1 MNKNIIS
8 AEIYSNAALDQIPRL
23 LGNLDRNQF
32 SSTYGSFHRDYWL
45 EKTSDFPDAVRQ
57 FAVHALALVYKHDFP
72 NSKYQGNRNLLKWT
86 IAALDYWAKIQHK
99 DGSFDEFY
107 PNERGWVGPTGFTT
121 YACAEAFNLIKDEI
135 PADVKE
141 RVKAALIKA
150 AFFIGKGESEEDHLG
165 NHHAMACLAVHSVMR
180 VLGRTDIED
189 IYRKLWDKFL
199 TYYQADEGWCR
210 EYDGPD
216 PGYLSAVVSFLAKI
230 YVHDPRPEIFDVLSG
245 AVETCSY
252 FLYPDGSYGGILG
265 SRNTI
270 HLYPHGFELLSGEI
284 KLAQSISAKAI
295 SAIGQGNMVPPP
307 VMSDRY
313 LVYRVP
319 EYLQSYLDYTPKS
332 GKLLPL
338 PYERQH
344 TQFFKKAGIASCRT
358 GDQYTISNLAK
369 GGTLKIFNVVSNQ
382 CLLNDSGVIGIL
394 SNGEKFTTQWI
405 DQRFKLSI
413 DSTEWS
419 VKGTAK
425 YLPNPKT
432 FTPFKGLI
440 FRLIMVAV
448 GWSPMLSHFVKGRIR
463 KLIILNGS
471 DIPLKFSRSILFE
484 KSHITIRD
492 TFTLNRKSIS
502 ITRMS
507 LGGEYHLRYVPQSR
521 YFQPHELANHSSDL
535 SADELKKLNSERSL
549 SVEREIKI

>member
-1 MNKNIIS
+1 M
-8 AEIYSNAALDQIPRL
+8 LDL
-23 LGNLDRNQF
+23 
-32 SSTYGSFHRDYWL
+32 
-45 EKTSDFPDAVRQ
+45 
-57 FAVHALALVYKHDFP
+57 
-72 NSKYQGNRNLLKWT
+72 
-86 IAALDYWAKIQHK
+86 
-99 DGSFDEFY
+99 
-107 PNERGWVGPTGFTT
+107 
-121 YACAEAFNLIKDEI
+121 LIKGGTI
-135 PADVKE
+135 V
-141 RVKAALIKA
+141 
-150 AFFIGKGESEEDHLG
+150 
-165 NHHAMACLAVHSVMR
+165 
-180 VLGRTDIED
+180 
-189 IYRKLWDKFL
+189 
-199 TYYQADEGWCR
+199 
-210 EYDGPD
+210 DGTGQ
-216 PGYLSAVVSFLAKI
+216 PGYPGDIGVN
-230 YVHDPRPEIFDVLSG
+230 G
-245 AVETCSY
+245 
-252 FLYPDGSYGGILG
+252 
-265 SRNTI
+265 
-270 HLYPHGFELLSGEI
+270 
-284 KLAQSISAKAI
+284 KAI

-413 DSTEWS
+413 DSTEWN

-471 DIPLKFSRSILFE
+471 DIPLNFSRSILFE

-521 YFQPHELANHSSDL
+521 YFQPHELTNHSSDL